1 MRMNK
6 EPVVNEQKEI
16 SWPSAERN
24 PQHPSPSFLSELS
37 HCISK
42 VFLIQYFLSM
52 STLSAKIVRSSEQS
66 KKCSKFP
73 NYFSTLLFSWHLWQ
87 TEQHPG
93 WREER
98 KKQRVRGEKAHLQM
112 ARVGV
117 YWQEDQNTS
126 VVSRGTRATHC
137 DWPDGS
143 QELKPRSLQYN
154 RGWRECKRDR

>member
-37 HCISK
+37 HCSSK
-42 VFLIQYFLSM
+42 VFLIQYLLSM

-73 NYFSTLLFSWHLWQ
+73 NYFSTLLFS
-87 TEQHPG
+87 
-93 WREER
+93 
-98 KKQRVRGEKAHLQM
+98 
-112 ARVGV
+112 
-117 YWQEDQNTS
+117 
-126 VVSRGTRATHC
+126 
-137 DWPDGS
+137 
-143 QELKPRSLQYN
+143 
-154 RGWRECKRDR
+154 